1 MTIQYSARFKRSF
14 KKLDKQVQL
23 TAWKKLETFKV
34 DHFDPKLKVHKLQN
48 AEYYSFSVNYK
59 VRIIFLIVDCTII
72 LMNIGDHSLY
82 QKL

>member
-14 KKLDKQVQL
+14 KKLDRQVQL
-23 TAWKKLETFKV
+23 TAWKKLEMFKV

-48 AEYYSFSVNYK
+48 TEYYLFSVNYK
-59 VRIIFLIVDCTII
+59 VRIIFLIVDGMII